1 MKNLITR
8 LFTKKAFPMT
18 NPSNPLNA
26 AEEPVH
32 TTVIDPELFAEPVAP
47 VSNMPKSASTD
58 PLKDLLDRNHHGLGY
73 TEGFDFHDVAMASNY
88 KARLVEEFRDIL
100 KCELRKLD
108 GEVIRLNALLAQ
120 RNELSLP
127 LVQEIEQQVAA
138 VKLKHTHILD
148 EFEAAE
154 FERGQVRIA
163 LLDYHRGFEQGFKD
177 FLTSSQYVSAIT
189 NA

>member
-1 MKNLITR
+1 MKNLINR
-8 LFTKKAFPMT
+8 LFSKKANPMT
-18 NPSNPLNA
+18 NPSNPVNL
-26 AEEPVH
+26 AEEPIR

-47 VSNMPKSASTD
+47 VTNVPKSAPTD
-58 PLKDLLDRNHHGLGY
+58 PVKDLLDRNHHGLGY
-73 TEGFDFHDVAMASNY
+73 NEGFDFHDIAMAKNY
-88 KARLVEEFRDIL
+88 RARLVEEFRDIL
-100 KCELRKLD
+100 KNELRKLD

-120 RNELSLP
+120 RAELSLT

-154 FERGQVRIA
+154 FESGQIKIA

-177 FLTSSQYVSAIT
+177 YLTSSQYVSAIA